1 MTPVIR
7 PARAGEGE
15 ALYDVT
21 AAAIRA
27 LAAGHYSPAQIVAWM
42 DGRDAAH
49 YEEVIAAGNVRVAE
63 AGAVILG
70 FVDTAPGVL
79 TRLFVRPE
87 AVGMGLGRRLLET
100 GVAAARLDG
109 LVRLEATLNAAPF
122 YARCGFVETGRALY
136 THPLGGLPV
145 EVVNMEWRD

>member
-1 MTPVIR
+1 MNPVIR
-7 PARAGEGE
+7 PARAGEGQ

-27 LAAGHYSPAQIVAWM
+27 LAAGHYAPAQIAAWM

-49 YEEVIAAGNVRVAE
+49 YEAVIAGGNVRVAT
-63 AGAVILG
+63 AGGIILG

-79 TRLFVRPE
+79 TRLFVLPE
-87 AVGMGLGRRLLET
+87 VAGMGLGRRLQEI

-136 THPLGGLPV
+136 THPCGGLPV
-145 EVVNMEWRD
+145 EVVNMEWRG